1 MLYLS
6 LSISV
11 AQPSLSGKYSVGL
24 ISNHYFANYVLPL
37 LFVPLAKDNEVVLN
51 GVFGG
56 AVVAVVAIVVGTTV

>member
-1 MLYLS
+1 
-6 LSISV
+6 V
-11 AQPSLSGKYSVGL
+11 RKYSVGL